1 MGQQITGRTGTVG
14 SEGFEWSSSAIE
26 NARCEWFGHSD
37 SLMRPHIEQKWIPFL
52 FRKPSPLAL
61 LHGRDIQDGEK
72 FSRILD
78 HTGTIIDREAFGK
91 LPHYSD
97 VEIPRGL
104 SITWIEVNP
113 DIYTFLIDRKSGKPA
128 GYINAMPIEDR
139 LYADLRSGNLG
150 DNEVTAEGIVP
161 YIGHR
166 KSLKMYMMSIAID
179 GRYRRWGDGIFQ
191 QAYVQLITGFLGK
204 LAYYANH
211 HGVYVTHFLAT
222 AWTPAGHRIC
232 ESFGMAEIGKD
243 KFGDSIF
250 ELDLGSWRRGPK
262 AKLMPELKKLLK
274 IYDKMQS

>member
-1 MGQQITGRTGTVG
+1 
-14 SEGFEWSSSAIE
+14 
-26 NARCEWFGHSD
+26 
-37 SLMRPHIEQKWIPFL
+37 
-52 FRKPSPLAL
+52 
-61 LHGRDIQDGEK
+61 
-72 FSRILD
+72 
-78 HTGTIIDREAFGK
+78 
-91 LPHYSD
+91 
-97 VEIPRGL
+97 
-104 SITWIEVNP
+104 
-113 DIYTFLIDRKSGKPA
+113 
-128 GYINAMPIEDR
+128 
-139 LYADLRSGNLG
+139 
-150 DNEVTAEGIVP
+150 
-161 YIGHR
+161 
-166 KSLKMYMMSIAID
+166 MMSIAID